1 MQRILK
7 THTLLAHDTP
17 VLTIALITP
26 TAALCNVYV
35 ISIRA

>member
-1 MQRILK
+1 MQWILK
-7 THTLLAHDTP
+7 THAFLAHGTP